1 VLRGQRL
8 AAVERRE
15 ELKREKRKREM
26 REEVWHVGPTATW
39 HSRKRNQPPKPP
51 DEQLWMIL
59 RVGWSRI
66 LGFGLQWS
74 QPNWGKS

>member
-26 REEVWHVGPTATW
+26 REEV
-39 HSRKRNQPPKPP
+39 
-51 DEQLWMIL
+51 
-59 RVGWSRI
+59 
-66 LGFGLQWS
+66 
-74 QPNWGKS
+74 